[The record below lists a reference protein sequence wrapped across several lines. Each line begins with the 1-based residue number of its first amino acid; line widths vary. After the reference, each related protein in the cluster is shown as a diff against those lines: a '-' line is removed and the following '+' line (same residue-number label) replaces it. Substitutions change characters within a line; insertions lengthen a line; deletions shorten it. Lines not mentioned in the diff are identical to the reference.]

1 MWESGN
7 IRYRDELIK
16 VIRDN
21 VQICEKKFGGR
32 TLLATEAEP
41 SVMKVINGFE
51 LILQDGLKIKNG
63 VNLKSINL
71 NVNSFSLRHV
81 TELVSNG
88 ISMVMNPVGQADQ
101 QIPVFWHFVRNHL
114 TRHEQERYYNIQNVS
129 TDYGRGRAWLRSAIN
144 EHSLDRYLRML
155 FSDENL
161 LFNYYESSSLMNDT
175 SSRECLLTSA
185 KDLRSVIFA
194 LVVDRKELDQV
205 DESKKLMI
213 QSLRP
218 EPQAVKMPVAEQ
230 EQTKRKKK
238 SKVRVVDFES
248 DDEEDEK
255 PAKAFNSAAIT
266 IPQSGSTPSLI
277 FQHTGSSP
285 SIKSVDSQD
294 AQLAETKRSNMNL
307 SEMRQMLLDLTYK
320 KTQLEE
326 VKSSLQLQ
334 LHGVQLE
341 KQDLQDRLKV
351 AEQQNGEYAR
361 ENSILKEQLKHYM
374 GAVQMLKNSANNAP
388 TPTSTSPPPDYHQE
402 AGHFE
407 EKLIQVAEMH
417 GELMEFNSHLQ
428 CSLKAAERFADRL
441 RTELVHLRGPLPSD
455 YAMNNDD
462 NSHLCNLASSAESP
476 WIHVWIPSTFLVQGT
491 VDSHHVYQVYIRMGD
506 TEWTIFKRYSQMYKF
521 RKEMSKRYPFTAEI
535 HFPPKKKFGY
545 REEKTVEDRRKKL
558 QEFLRQFLNLWMRHE
573 TCITTLNQATFV
585 SLFSFFSEQPNSAPQ
600 STT

>member
-1 MWESGN
+1 MCESGSMQ
-7 IRYRDELIK
+7 YRDELIK
-16 VIRDN
+16 IIREN
-21 VQICEKKFGGR
+21 VQNCEKKFGGK
-32 TLLATEAEP
+32 TLLATEAEQ
-41 SVMKVINGFE
+41 SVIRVINGFE
-51 LILQDGLKIKNG
+51 LILQDGLKVKNG

-88 ISMVMNPVGQADQ
+88 INMVMNPIGQSDQ
-101 QIPVFWHFVRNHL
+101 NLPVFWHFVRNHL
-114 TRHEQERYYNIQNVS
+114 TRHEQERYYHIQNIT

-161 LFNYYESSSLMNDT
+161 ISNYYEPSALMNDT
-175 SSRECLLTSA
+175 CSRECLLTSA

-194 LVVDRKELDQV
+194 LVVDRKELDLV

-218 EPQAVKMPVAEQ
+218 EPQAVKMAITEQ
-230 EQTKRKKK
+230 EQVKPKKK
-238 SKVRVVDFES
+238 SKVRVVDLES
-248 DDEEDEK
+248 DGEVEK
-255 PAKAFNSAAIT
+255 PAKSFNTAAIT

-285 SIKSVDSQD
+285 SIKSIDSHD
-294 AQLAETKRSNMNL
+294 AQLTESKRSTMNL
-307 SEMRQMLLDLTYK
+307 SEMKQMLLDLTEK
-320 KTQLEE
+320 KIQLEDS
-326 VKSSLQLQ
+326 KSSLQLQ

-341 KQDLQDRLKV
+341 KQDIQDRLKT
-351 AEQQNGEYAR
+351 AEQQNMELLR
-361 ENSILKEQLKHYM
+361 ENTILKEQLKHYM
-374 GAVQMLKNSANNAP
+374 GAVQMLKNSTSNAVI
-388 TPTSTSPPPDYHQE
+388 TPTSLSVPPDYHQE
-402 AGHFE
+402 ANHFE

-455 YAMNNDD
+455 YAACNDE
-462 NSHLCNLASSAESP
+462 NTRICNLASSTESP
-476 WIHVWIPSTFLVQGT
+476 WIHIWIPSTFLVQGA
-491 VDSHHVYQVYIRMGD
+491 VDSHHVYQVYIRIGD

-521 RKEMSKRYPFTAEI
+521 RKEMLKRYPFTAEI

-545 REEKTVEDRRKKL
+545 REEKTVEDRRRKL
-558 QEFLRQFLNLWMRHE
+558 QEFLRRFLNLWMRNE
-573 TCITTLNQATFV
+573 TFMTSLNQTTFV
-585 SLFSFFSEQPNSAPQ
+585 GLFSFFSEQPNPTPQ
-600 STT
+600 LT